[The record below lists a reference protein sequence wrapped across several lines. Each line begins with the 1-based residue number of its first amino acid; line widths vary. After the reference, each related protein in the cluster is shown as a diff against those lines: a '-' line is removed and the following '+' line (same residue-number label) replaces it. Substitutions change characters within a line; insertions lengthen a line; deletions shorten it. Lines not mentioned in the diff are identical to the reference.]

1 MKMND
6 LIRRAAS
13 GYPDAQVLEY
23 WDFATGKPRSNP
35 QGGDTLAHFV
45 ALELA
50 ETFDPD
56 ASEED
61 QVSEAVRAIDRA
73 TRDLQSVICAL
84 ERTPTVGGEA

>member
-1 MKMND
+1 MKLNE

-23 WDFATGKPRSNP
+23 WDFAGAKPHSNP

-50 ETFDPD
+50 ETFDSE
-56 ASEED
+56 ASEDD
-61 QVSEAVRAIDRA
+61 QVSGAVRAMSRA
-73 TRDLQSVICAL
+73 VHDLQSVIYAL
-84 ERTPTVGGEA
+84 EQPSGSGGDA